1 MDPVVVVRGVA
12 KVFDDPK
19 RGVVEALK
27 DVSFECRP
35 GRIFGLLGP
44 NGAGKT
50 TMLRILATTLSPT
63 RGSIVIDGVDV
74 ASDPQRARRRMGFL
88 SGVAGLYERSTA
100 RELVGFFGELH
111 GMTPA
116 SIRERI
122 DVLASLLSMG
132 SFLDMPC
139 GKLSDGQRQ
148 KVRLARVLVHDPPV
162 LILDEATATLD
173 VLVADEVMRF
183 IESERARGK
192 CIIFSTHVMGEVERL
207 CDDILVV
214 HRGAVL
220 FGGTREALAGGGR
233 VADAFLALLRSAAA
247 ADAASAERAR

>member
-1 MDPVVVVRGVA
+1 VRISG
-12 KVFDDPK
+12 F
-19 RGVVEALK
+19 
-27 DVSFECRP
+27 S
-35 GRIFGLLGP
+35 GP

-63 RGSIVIDGVDV
+63 RGTVAIDGVDV

-88 SGVAGLYERSTA
+88 SGVAGLCERSTA

-111 GMTPA
+111 GMSA
-116 SIRERI
+116 AAVRDRI
-122 DVLASLLSMG
+122 DALATMLSMG

-183 IESERARGK
+183 IEAERARGK
-192 CIIFSTHVMGEVERL
+192 CIIFSTHVMGEVDRL
-207 CDDILVV
+207 CDDILVI
-214 HRGAVL
+214 HRGQFFAGPATPWPVKDASP
-220 FGGTREALAGGGR
+220 TRS
-233 VADAFLALLRSAAA
+233 SASCARPP
-247 ADAASAERAR
+247 ADAASSGGRP